1 MKKIYFAPE
10 IILRQITLEGMIADS
25 NVSQDPI
32 NPIDIEARENDD
44 WGDDEESDNIWG
56 D

>member
-1 MKKIYFAPE
+1 MKKIYLAPE
-10 IILRQITLEGMIADS
+10 IILRQIMLEGMIAES

-44 WGDDEESDNIWG
+44 WSDNEDHDNIWE